1 MIGIPDADHEM
12 TAPGVSNLIITKLSC
27 SLVGKTE
34 KVRIS
39 TGSLSH
45 QAYRQEEVSEQFACN
60 YGLNQEFR
68 EKLEQGGL
76 RVSGVDLD
84 GDVRIVE
91 LPAHRF
97 FVATLFLP
105 QLLSK
110 PDRPHPLITA
120 YMRAALSF
128 RAAARPHM

>member
-1 MIGIPDADHEM
+1 MSIKDAEHEE
-12 TAPGVSNLIITKLSC
+12 TAPGASNLIISKLSC

-34 KVRIS
+34 KVRIIP
-39 TGSLSH
+39 GSLSH

-60 YGLNQEFR
+60 YGLNREFR

-91 LPAHRF
+91 LTGHCF

-110 PDRPHPLITA
+110 PDWPHPLIAA
-120 YMRAALSF
+120 YVRAALSF